1 MNVQRTN
8 IFLRP
13 NNSRVLFRPSEP
25 ADPQRALKII
35 ARVMALSEDEIEVLL
50 SAVLREFHG
59 RHVRLTQFFLQRFEH
74 VKKHLLTDEPVSES
88 RRTLIGAYFTQE
100 YALESAALFNPSM
113 VWHPTQSGLPAGSR
127 RFVIS
132 LRATGEGHISSIT
145 FRSGVIDQHG
155 QIVIDEPSKFV
166 TAPDTVPNAL
176 YEKTLFLRK
185 LFELGLSNG
194 FVEQVMSAL
203 DESFT
208 LDQLQ
213 DRIRAVLRQ
222 NRPRQQEWEP
232 LSRAVVALAK
242 SNYEIFY
249 SPQQDLSERIIFPY
263 SPSEMNGIE
272 DARFVRFSEE
282 DGRVV
287 YYATYTAFDGKV
299 ILPQLLETEDFLQ
312 FKIST
317 LNGPEVKNKGLALF
331 PRKINGLYA
340 MLSRQDGENIYLMY
354 SDMLHFWYTKELLLK
369 PTYSWEFVQIG
380 NCGSPIETDAGWL
393 VLSHGVGPMRKY
405 CMGAFL
411 LDKNDPAKVIGRMA
425 EPLLTPNEAERQGY
439 VPNVVYSCGGLV
451 HNGTL
456 IIPYAMSDYAST
468 FATVSLDKV
477 LSKMQPC

>member
-1 MNVQRTN
+1 MAD
-8 IFLRP
+8 LR
-13 NNSRVLFRPSEP
+13 VDL
-25 ADPQRALKII
+25 
-35 ARVMALSEDEIEVLL
+35 
-50 SAVLREFHG
+50 
-59 RHVRLTQFFLQRFEH
+59 
-74 VKKHLLTDEPVSES
+74 
-88 RRTLIGAYFTQE
+88 
-100 YALESAALFNPSM
+100 
-113 VWHPTQSGLPAGSR
+113 
-127 RFVIS
+127 
-132 LRATGEGHISSIT
+132 
-145 FRSGVIDQHG
+145 
-155 QIVIDEPSKFV
+155 
-166 TAPDTVPNAL
+166 
-176 YEKTLFLRK
+176 
-185 LFELGLSNG
+185 
-194 FVEQVMSAL
+194 
-203 DESFT
+203 
-208 LDQLQ
+208 
-213 DRIRAVLRQ
+213 RIRAVLRQ

-249 SPQQDLSERIIFPY
+249 LPQQDLSERIIFPY

-411 LDKNDPAKVIGRMA
+411 LDKTIPPRSSAA
-425 EPLLTPNEAERQGY
+425 WPNPCSRPTRPSGKGTF
-439 VPNVVYSCGGLV
+439 PMSC
-451 HNGTL
+451 
-456 IIPYAMSDYAST
+456 
-468 FATVSLDKV
+468 TVAGAWCTTA
-477 LSKMQPC
+477 P